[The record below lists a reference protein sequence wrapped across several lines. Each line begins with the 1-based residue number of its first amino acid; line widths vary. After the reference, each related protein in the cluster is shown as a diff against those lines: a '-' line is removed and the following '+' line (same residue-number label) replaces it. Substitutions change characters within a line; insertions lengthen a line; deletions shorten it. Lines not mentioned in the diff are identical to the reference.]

1 MTEARYCRY
10 RAFFIGEISLLIN
23 GLTLDTISARDRGLT
38 YGDGHFTT
46 MAVREGKVLQ
56 WPAHLARLQQTNSRL
71 GMVEPDWELLA
82 RELETLVAGEQQ
94 CVAKVML
101 TRGEGGRGYD
111 GSECQQTT
119 RILSLAPFPAQYAK
133 WRQEGINLLVCRQR
147 IGDAPMLA
155 GLKTLNRLEQVLLKS
170 ELVSRGA
177 VEGVVLSSRGVLVE
191 GVSANLFWRRGK
203 TVFTPDLASCGVDG
217 IMRRQVMAMLKQ
229 MSIELRVVEAPLESL
244 WQAEEVWLTN
254 TLMGVVPVNGIED
267 KQYPAPV
274 LSRRLQERLV
284 IEV

>member
-1 MTEARYCRY
+1 M
-10 RAFFIGEISLLIN
+10 LIN
-23 GLTLDTISARDRGLT
+23 GLKLDTISARDRGLA
-38 YGDGHFTT
+38 YGDGRFTT
-46 MAVREGKVLQ
+46 VAVREGKVLQ

-119 RILSLAPFPAQYAK
+119 RILSLAPFPAQYAQ

-203 TVFTPDLASCGVDG
+203 TVFTPDLARCGVDG

-254 TLMGVVPVNGIED
+254 TLMGVVPVIGIED

>member
-1 MTEARYCRY
+1 M
-10 RAFFIGEISLLIN
+10 LIN
-23 GLTLDTISARDRGLT
+23 GMNVDAISAKDRGLA

-46 MAVREGKVLQ
+46 IAVRNGRVLE
-56 WPAHLARLQQTNSRL
+56 WPAHLARLQQANLRL
-71 GMVEPDWELLA
+71 GITDPDWELLA
-82 RELETLVAGEQQ
+82 EELDSLVAEQAE
-94 CVAKVML
+94 CVAKVVL

-111 GSECQQTT
+111 GSDCRHPT
-119 RILSLAPFPAQYAK
+119 RILSLAPFPQHYRE
-133 WRQEGINLLVCRQR
+133 WQQSGIEMLVCRQR

-177 VEGVVLSSRGVLVE
+177 VEGVVLNSRDCLVE

-203 TVFTPDLASCGVDG
+203 TVFTPDLARGGVDG
-217 IMRRQVMAMLKQ
+217 IMRRKIMMMLKQ

-244 WQAEEVWLTN
+244 RQAEEVWLTN
-254 TLMGVVPVNGIED
+254 TLMGVVPVNGIEEFR
-267 KQYPAPV
+267 YPAAV

>member
-1 MTEARYCRY
+1 M
-10 RAFFIGEISLLIN
+10 LIN
-23 GLTLDTISARDRGLT
+23 GLRIDTISARDRGLA

-46 MAVREGKVLQ
+46 MAVKEGRVQQ
-56 WPAHLARLQQTNSRL
+56 WPAHLARLQQGCLRL
-71 GMVEPDWELLA
+71 AMVEPDWTVLTQELA
-82 RELETLVAGEQQ
+82 QLVAGEAYS
-94 CVAKVML
+94 VAKVIL

-111 GSECQQTT
+111 GSECHQTT
-119 RILSLAPFPAQYAK
+119 RILSLTPFPTHYAQ
-133 WRQEGINLLVCRQR
+133 WQQQGVNLRVCHQR

-155 GLKTLNRLEQVLLKS
+155 GLKTLNRLEQVLLKH
-170 ELVSRGA
+170 ELVSRGV

-191 GVSANLFWRRGK
+191 GVSANLFWRRGM
-203 TVFTPDLASCGVDG
+203 TVFTPDLSRCGVDG
-217 IMRRQVMAMLKQ
+217 IMRRQVMTMLKQ

-254 TLMGVVPVNGIED
+254 TLMGVVPVNGIDD
-267 KQYPAPV
+267 KHYSAPL